1 MEKGFN
7 DDELA
12 DIMNEIESLEKEFA
26 QDSSE
31 IVDSPVEQSETEP
44 TMVKNELSTAS
55 DSELNALDGEEDDG
69 FAEMAG
75 LEDPADNQLEVA
87 PVMEEEVAPVMEK
100 EVAPVMEE
108 EVAPVM
114 EEEVAPVME
123 EEVVPVTEEEIAPVM
138 EEEAGPIVALHEEE
152 SNEVLGEL
160 SKLPENKVIPVSES
174 QGEVHSMES
183 SNTKTGHETA
193 MEFSVQGEMKLNLT
207 FHVNGKKV
215 ELAIDENDFNIE
227 LDGGMKF
234 SIPLDSGKEGKKA
247 A

>member
-1 MEKGFN
+1 MDRGFN

-87 PVMEEEVAPVMEK
+87 PVMEEEVAPVME
-100 EVAPVMEE
+100 
-108 EVAPVM
+108 
-114 EEEVAPVME
+114 
-123 EEVVPVTEEEIAPVM
+123 
-138 EEEAGPIVALHEEE
+138 EEAGPIVALHEEE

-183 SNTKTGHETA
+183 SNKKTGHETA

>member
-75 LEDPADNQLEVA
+75 LEDPADNQL
-87 PVMEEEVAPVMEK
+87 
-100 EVAPVMEE
+100 

>member
-55 DSELNALDGEEDDG
+55 DSQLNALDGEEDDG

-108 EVAPVM
+108 EV
-114 EEEVAPVME
+114 
-123 EEVVPVTEEEIAPVM
+123 APVM

>member
-87 PVMEEEVAPVMEK
+87 PVMEEEVAPVME
-100 EVAPVMEE
+100 E

-114 EEEVAPVME
+114 EEEVAPVVE
-123 EEVVPVTEEEIAPVM
+123 KEVAPVTEEEVAPVM

-183 SNTKTGHETA
+183 SNKKTGHETA

-234 SIPLDSGKEGKKA
+234 SIPLDSGKEVKKA

>member
-87 PVMEEEVAPVMEK
+87 PVMEEEVAPVME
-100 EVAPVMEE
+100 E
-108 EVAPVM
+108 EV
-114 EEEVAPVME
+114 
-123 EEVVPVTEEEIAPVM
+123 APVM

-183 SNTKTGHETA
+183 SNKKTGHETA

>member
-87 PVMEEEVAPVMEK
+87 PVMEEEVAPVME
-100 EVAPVMEE
+100 
-108 EVAPVM
+108 
-114 EEEVAPVME
+114 
-123 EEVVPVTEEEIAPVM
+123 
-138 EEEAGPIVALHEEE
+138 EEAGPIVALHEEE

-183 SNTKTGHETA
+183 SNKKTGHETA

>member
-114 EEEVAPVME
+114 EEE
-123 EEVVPVTEEEIAPVM
+123 
-138 EEEAGPIVALHEEE
+138 AGPIVALHEEE